1 MNIGI
6 DMMGGD
12 FAPLEAVLGIKQLR
26 DEGQGMSEGGRVTSD
41 KRQGTRDEGEGTR
54 DEGEGTSDKGQGTSG
69 DGELVLTL
77 FGDENQLNPL
87 LDEHGI
93 ARDGIKIVHTTQVI
107 DMHEHPTKAMKEKP
121 DSSIA
126 VGFGYLAKGLT
137 DAFISAGN
145 TGAMMVGSLFSIRA
159 IDGILRPTIGAYMPR
174 ENGKLGWL
182 LDAGINADC
191 KPENLVQ
198 FAMLGSIFAEQVLNI
213 PNPRVG
219 LINIGEEE
227 GKGNILA
234 QGAYPLLKSME
245 TINFIGN
252 IEGRDVFLDNADV
265 MVCEG
270 FTGNVILKLAESIH
284 GLIQRRNI
292 EDEFFNMF
300 EFEQYGGV
308 PVLGV
313 NKPVIIGHGISHAKA
328 FKNMIGIA
336 QKMIEKD
343 VIRLI
348 KEKL

>member
-1 MNIGI
+1 MNIGL

-12 FAPLEAVLGIKQLR
+12 FAPLEAIKGLKLYK
-26 DEGQGMSEGGRVTSD
+26 E
-41 KRQGTRDEGEGTR
+41 
-54 DEGEGTSDKGQGTSG
+54 SG
-69 DGELVLTL
+69 ATAELTL
-77 FGDENQLNPL
+77 FGDSQQINDL
-87 LDEHGI
+87 LKEHHLDLTGI
-93 ARDGIKIVHTTQVI
+93 HVVHTSQVV
-107 DMHEHPTKAMKEKP
+107 DMDEHPTKALREKQ

-126 VGFGYLAKGLT
+126 VGFGYLAKGMT

-145 TGAMMVGSLFSIRA
+145 TGAMMVGSLFSIKA
-159 IDGILRPTIGAYMPR
+159 IEGIQRPTIGAYMPR

-198 FAMLGSIFAEQVLNI
+198 FALLGSIFAEQVLNI
-213 PNPRVG
+213 PNPKVG

-227 GKGNILA
+227 GKGNLLA
-234 QGAYPLLKSME
+234 QAAYPLLKELKS
-245 TINFIGN
+245 INFIGN
-252 IEGRDVFLDNADV
+252 IEGRDVFLDKADV

-270 FTGNVILKLAESIH
+270 FTGNIILKLAESIH
-284 GLIQRRNI
+284 GLVQRRNI
-292 EDEFFNMF
+292 KDEFFDMF

-336 QKMIEKD
+336 QTMIEKD
-343 VIRLI
+343 LI
-348 KEKL
+348 GKIKASL